1 MSTFDELTP
10 GDLIQWQDG
19 DIRRKARVIER
30 TERCGR
36 MCLLAEALHRNGTQR
51 RNVRRVYRCHHPV
64 RYEPAEATAAA
75 VIQG

>member
-1 MSTFDELTP
+1 MSTFDELMP

-19 DIRRKARVIER
+19 DIKRKARVIER

-36 MCLLAEALHRNGTQR
+36 MCLLTEALHRNGTER

-64 RYEPAEATAAA
+64 RWSQDEATSAA